1 MLISTRSRY
10 GLRALIQL
18 ALTEDEK
25 PISLS
30 VIAERERIPLRYLE
44 QIFGRLRM
52 TGLVKGRRGP
62 GGGYLLSK
70 PADDIHLVEVVQCL
84 ETEFLPASCLSDN
97 IECGE
102 RDEVTGL
109 CALEE
114 TCRTKKLWE
123 ALRCV
128 YYTIMSENT
137 LADLAKG
144 KLRKVDLK

>member
-18 ALTEDEK
+18 ALAEEDQ
-25 PISLS
+25 PLSLS
-30 VIAERERIPLRYLE
+30 VIAEKERIPLRYLE
-44 QIFGRLRM
+44 QIFGRLRI

-62 GGGYLLSK
+62 GGGYLLSR
-70 PADDIHLVEVVQCL
+70 PPEEIHLVEVVQCL

-102 RDEVTGL
+102 PDEVTGR

-128 YYTIMSENT
+128 YHTILSENT

-144 KLRKVDLK
+144 NLTKVDLE